1 MAHEQPNTKQRFFPH
16 EALEAYKLAR
26 QAVQFAQARR
36 AKLRGLPG
44 DAGPQLMP
52 AVVGAHTNLCSGAAH
67 FGAEAQ
73 RHFRIALSETSEAGG
88 AVDLALD
95 LGAFTQE
102 EHAELRQL
110 LLRLGAML
118 RGLARC

>member
-1 MAHEQPNTKQRFFPH
+1 MSHEHNATKERFFAHER
-16 EALEAYKLAR
+16 LEAYAVAR
-26 QAVQFAQARR
+26 KAVQFVTARR
-36 AKLRGLPG
+36 GKLRGLPG
-44 DAGPQLMP
+44 EAGAQLQR

-73 RHFRIALSETSEAGG
+73 RHFRIAFSEASEAGG

-95 LGAFTQE
+95 LGAFTE
-102 EHAELRQL
+102 AEHAELRQL

>member
-1 MAHEQPNTKQRFFPH
+1 MSHKHFEAKERFFAHESLQ
-16 EALEAYKLAR
+16 AYALAR
-26 QAVQFAQARR
+26 QAVQFVAARR
-36 AKLRGLPG
+36 SKLRGLPG
-44 DAGPQLMP
+44 QAGPQLER

-73 RHFRIALSETSEAGG
+73 RHFRIALSEASEAGG

-95 LGAFTQE
+95 FGAFTQA

-110 LLRLGAML
+110 LLRLGATL